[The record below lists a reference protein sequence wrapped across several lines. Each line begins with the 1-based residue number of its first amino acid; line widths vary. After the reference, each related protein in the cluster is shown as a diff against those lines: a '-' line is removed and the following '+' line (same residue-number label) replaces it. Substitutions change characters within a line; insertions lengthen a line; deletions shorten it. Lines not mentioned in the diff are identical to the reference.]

1 EYGVCCTRDPRRIST
16 VRGGDPGIKAVPL
29 GDSFAHPVRMAR
41 VKKTMYRHITKPPLH
56 NPRDKENYGFS
67 LDDHWFRAK
76 ALKR

>member
-1 EYGVCCTRDPRRIST
+1 
-16 VRGGDPGIKAVPL
+16 
-29 GDSFAHPVRMAR
+29 MAR